1 MRKARVNLLRKA
13 LRWRFWLETGMA
25 IVTSI
30 LFVITLV
37 QRDWIEVVF
46 GVDPD
51 SRMGTL
57 EWLIVAALL
66 VVTITLFTL
75 ASYEW
80 RRARVAIS

>member
-1 MRKARVNLLRKA
+1 MKGEVEPMRNA
-13 LRWRFWLETGMA
+13 LRWRFWLETVLA

-37 QRDWIEVVF
+37 RNDWIEIVF

-51 SRMGTL
+51 NNNGTF
-57 EWLIVAALL
+57 EWLLVGALVL
-66 VVTITLFTL
+66 VTITLFIL

-80 RRARVAIS
+80 RRARAAIS

>member
-1 MRKARVNLLRKA
+1 MRNA
-13 LRWRFWLETGMA
+13 LRWRFWLETVVA
-25 IVTSI
+25 TVTSV

-37 QRDWIEVVF
+37 RRDWIEIVF

-51 SRMGTL
+51 NRNGTL
-57 EWLIVAALL
+57 ELLIVGAFL

-80 RRARVAIS
+80 RRARAAIS